1 MTEPAYAAIGI
12 DVSKAVLDA
21 VRTVDG
27 AHLRVS
33 NDQTG
38 WAELIAWM
46 QEVSPD
52 VIVLEATGNYEVGVV
67 IALDEAGMTPVVMN
81 PLSIRRF
88 AQSLGK
94 LAKNDRQDALVLAL
108 YGERMKPLVRPIPE
122 ETARNLRA
130 LLARHRQ
137 LTELVVA
144 ERNRLKQA
152 DAVVRPSVKST
163 IAFLEEQLQ
172 STDALLAS
180 VVASDPEWQARV
192 DQLDTAPGIAS
203 YSATC
208 LAVELAEL
216 GELTTKQLA
225 ALTGIAPH
233 DHDSGRFKGKRFI
246 SGGRKAVRTTL
257 YRIAVTAIRCH
268 PLMHAHYAQLR
279 ARGKPVKVARIA
291 CARRMLGLLN
301 AMVRDGLTWQEL
313 TINQTANIG
322 VLA

>member
-1 MTEPAYAAIGI
+1 MTEPAYSAIGI

-27 AHLRVS
+27 VHLRVR
-33 NDQTG
+33 NDKAG
-38 WAELIAWM
+38 WAELIAWVD
-46 QEVSPD
+46 EAPPD
-52 VIVLEATGNYEVGVV
+52 VIVLEATGKYEIGVV
-67 IALDEAGMTPVVMN
+67 IALDDAGMTPVVMN

-94 LAKNDRQDALVLAL
+94 RAKNDRLDAMVLAL

-152 DAVVRPSVKST
+152 DAVVRPSVTST
-163 IAFLEEQLQ
+163 IAFLEEQLR

-192 DQLDTAPGIAS
+192 DRLDTAPGIAS

-208 LAVELAEL
+208 LAVELSEL

-225 ALTGIAPH
+225 ALTGTAPH

-246 SGGRKAVRTTL
+246 SGGRSVVRTTL
-257 YRIAVTAIRCH
+257 YRIAVTAIRCN

-301 AMVRDGLTWQEL
+301 AMVRDGLTWNEL
-313 TINQTANIG
+313 TITQTSKIG